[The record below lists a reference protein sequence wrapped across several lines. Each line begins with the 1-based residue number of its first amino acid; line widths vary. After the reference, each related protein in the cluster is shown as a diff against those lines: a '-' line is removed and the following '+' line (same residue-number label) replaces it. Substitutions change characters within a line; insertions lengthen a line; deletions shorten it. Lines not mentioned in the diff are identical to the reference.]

1 MPKED
6 APQIPLTIG
15 NVRFASDK
23 VSDAPSMGRTL
34 GLPKREAVTD
44 SQAERLAKRFHELYE
59 TLAPQFG
66 YETRKA
72 SAVEWEQVPENNR
85 RLMIEV
91 CKRILIEKAI

>member
-6 APQIPLTIG
+6 TPQIPLTVG
-15 NVRFASDK
+15 NVRFAPGK
-23 VSDAPSMGRTL
+23 VSDAPSVGRTL
-34 GLPKREAVTD
+34 NLSQRGAVTD
-44 SQAERLAKRFHELYE
+44 TQAERLAKRFHKLYE
-59 TLAPQFG
+59 TLAPQYG